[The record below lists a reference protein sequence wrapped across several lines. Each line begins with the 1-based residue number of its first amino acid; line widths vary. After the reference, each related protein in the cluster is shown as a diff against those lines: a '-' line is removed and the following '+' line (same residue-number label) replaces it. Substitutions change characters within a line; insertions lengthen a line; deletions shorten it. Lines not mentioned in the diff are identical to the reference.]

1 MRESELRSLDRQRM
15 YTIFSPLDANEPLP
29 RELLM
34 DARRHRVL
42 GRRELAGVL
51 WLPALVVAVYVAGVV
66 NVSGVALVRLPICSE
81 KLFKFQTPEP
91 VTRTVASGLIC
102 SLASRIS

>member
-1 MRESELRSLDRQRM
+1 MRESDLRSLDRQRM
-15 YTIFSPLDANEPLP
+15 YTIFSPLDANEQLP

-51 WLPALVVAVYVAGVV
+51 WLPALVVAVFLAGVV
-66 NVSGVALVRLPICSE
+66 NVSGVAFLA
-81 KLFKFQTPEP
+81 
-91 VTRTVASGLIC
+91 VAGALLLGFVVFAISGGRG
-102 SLASRIS
+102 RID

>member
-1 MRESELRSLDRQRM
+1 MRESDLRSLDRQRM
-15 YTIFSPLDANEPLP
+15 YTIFSPLDANEQLP

-51 WLPALVVAVYVAGVV
+51 WLPALVVAVFLAGVV
-66 NVSGVALVRLPICSE
+66 NVSGVAFLAVAGALPLGFVVFAI
-81 KLFKFQTPEP
+81 
-91 VTRTVASGLIC
+91 SGGRG
-102 SLASRIS
+102 RID